1 MEHKYGI
8 TLSMCDPVVVE
19 MAARAGFGFVRIDW
33 EHMIFDSCTVIG
45 MVRLARL
52 VGIPV
57 HVRVPNLA
65 NVSAL
70 LDLGIMG
77 IMVPHV
83 DSRDAALKAVRAV
96 KYAPLGERG
105 MNGAARV
112 LDFGRT
118 AFKDYMRSAN
128 DEVRLIV
135 QIEDQKGIRNV
146 DEILCTP
153 GVDMV
158 ATGKMDLSQ
167 ALGVPGETT
176 NPKVIETEER
186 IIQKAVAYG
195 KTPIIKAD
203 TPERVKIL
211 SDMGVRWFHVGR
223 DESLLS
229 AAMKKRMMDIRGDL

>member
-1 MEHKYGI
+1 MEHRYGI

-33 EHMIFDSCTVIG
+33 EHMIFDSETVID
-45 MVRLARL
+45 MVRIARL
-52 VGIPV
+52 IDIPI
-57 HVRVPNLA
+57 HVRVSNLA

-70 LDLGIMG
+70 LDLGVTG

-83 DSRDAALKAVRAV
+83 DSREAAMKAVRAV
-96 KYAPLGERG
+96 KYSPLGERG
-105 MNGAARV
+105 MNGTARV
-112 LDFGRT
+112 LDFGKT
-118 AFKDYMRSAN
+118 KFKDYMKSAN

-135 QIEDQKGIRNV
+135 QIEDQKGIRDV
-146 DEILCTP
+146 DEILCTS

-167 ALGVPGETT
+167 ALGVPGETA
-176 NPKVIETEER
+176 NPKVIEAEER

-195 KTPIIKAD
+195 KMPVIKAD
-203 TPERVKIL
+203 TPERVKVL

-229 AAMKKRMMDIRGDL
+229 AAMKKRMTDIRGDS